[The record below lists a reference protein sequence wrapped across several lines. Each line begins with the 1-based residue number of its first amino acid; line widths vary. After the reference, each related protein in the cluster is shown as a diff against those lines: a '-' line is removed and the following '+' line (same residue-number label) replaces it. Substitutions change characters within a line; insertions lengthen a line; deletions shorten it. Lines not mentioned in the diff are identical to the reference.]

1 MGKEITD
8 SKLDTKL
15 LLEDKQKT
23 VTTKKLLFTDY
34 SIERFRADFIDPKTN
49 KTRYRRYK
57 NFDGKAP
64 KGMRLCQYEKTKAKY
79 FVLQYWFQSKAY
91 KITIGE
97 FQPDKFGIKEAQD
110 KYNEVYQ
117 SHTNDKGIWI
127 KNPAQTMKDQ
137 DNKVYE
143 AEAIKLQK
151 KSIREVIQDI
161 VKDNFPGIQQSGNLV
176 SSSQKSFGLPM
187 YGYNKRTLLMYYSNN
202 NKGHGKIHYK
212 GNKFYGIAQPEN
224 SEDLFKKFPPGAG
237 VVTQKRLGKYK
248 NRSNEISLY
257 DHDLSKHLIEHLKAQ
272 HIRDYINEKERSYSQ
287 KRMLKRM
294 FTYIL
299 MYAIEKSYTP
309 GDKLL
314 PTKNIKIKKPEK
326 ITDKSASYNHK
337 RFTAKQLED
346 IWDNLVEKQQEK
358 FPFSSMAICFYEVT
372 GIRPQTF
379 LRIKKEYI
387 KKDFIELP
395 TSIVKTRKD
404 QKIAITPPVRWI
416 LNNID
421 MKLKEP
427 KYQKYSF
434 VSWLFPSTKTKSKN
448 LYDHEYVL
456 TDGTRLKDIRGCW
469 NAVMTDLGIEGA
481 PKMLRKSWISMAKIV
496 LKDSFKVMFISGHS
510 KEATIDVHYNKSTD
524 EQQKEYADEVAEKA
538 FNFVK

>member
-15 LLEDKQKT
+15 LQEKQPKT
-23 VTTKKLLFTDY
+23 ITEKKLLYTDY
-34 SIERFRADFIDPKTN
+34 SIERFHANFIGAKG
-49 KTRYRRYK
+49 TRVRVYK
-57 NFDGKAP
+57 SFEGKNAP
-64 KGMRLCQYEKTKAKY
+64 KGMRICQFEKTKAKY
-79 FVLQYWFQSKAY
+79 FIIQYWYDGKSHQL
-91 KITIGE
+91 TLGE
-97 FQPDKFGIKEAQD
+97 FYYGKFGAKEALD
-110 KYNEVYQ
+110 EYNKIYQ
-117 SHTNDKGIWI
+117 SHTNDKGLWI
-127 KNPAQTMKDQ
+127 KDPKQTMKDQ

-151 KSIREVIQDI
+151 KSIREVIEDI

-176 SSSQKSFGLPM
+176 SSSQKSHGLPM

-202 NKGHGKIHYK
+202 NKGHGRIHYK

-224 SEDLFKKFPPGAG
+224 SEDLFKKFPSGAG
-237 VVTQKRLGKYK
+237 IVTQKRLGKYK

-287 KRMLKRM
+287 RRVIKRM

-299 MYAIEKSYTP
+299 MYAIEKSYIP

-314 PTKNIKIKKPEK
+314 PTKNIKIKRPEK
-326 ITDKSASYNHK
+326 ITDKSASWNHQ
-337 RFTAKQLED
+337 RFTPKQLED
-346 IWDNLVEKQQEK
+346 IWNNLVEKRQEK
-358 FPFSSMAICFYEVT
+358 FPFSSMALCLYEVT

-387 KKDFIELP
+387 GKDFIELP
-395 TSIVKTRKD
+395 PSITKTRKF
-404 QKIAITPPVRWI
+404 QKVAITPPVRWI

-421 MKLKEP
+421 MKLKDP

-434 VSWLFPSTKTKSKN
+434 VPWLFPSTKTKSKD

-469 NAVMTDLGIEGA
+469 NAVMADLGIEGA